1 MEWRVCVPPARRSNL
16 QPVLRT
22 LALTAAV
29 ALAACRGDEVPAAA
43 EPAEAPPATA
53 PPLPEVA
60 EPSDPH
66 RLVVSH
72 GSELADA
79 ALGEVESLDLALA
92 ESDRLGRMTEVD
104 AATACDGIDLAAI
117 AGRAPRLRTLRISG
131 CSGPIHDLAALGSL
145 SSLVLSE
152 LALDASAITALSQL
166 PQLTTLSLVRV
177 SVPQKPELDLEP
189 LAKLSV
195 REIVLSDLDRDSW
208 LGHVLGLWPQTLTRA
223 TLAGSWA
230 GHDAM
235 TQLGKAEALEHL
247 ELRDTR
253 VGNFSLNQI
262 KPLARLR
269 ALVWI
274 GDTFNDNSP
283 LYFRDLGVTDF
294 TCDCPRFGDGGL
306 HTLRHCESVER
317 LSLPRSQVTGPGLA
331 ALGKLPALREL
342 VLHDRDLGAV
352 GIEALRTITTLRRL
366 ELSGVAADPSF
377 AGLGGLVQLE
387 QLRLHYADLEDR
399 AAVELGRLVGLRDL
413 DLARTQ
419 ISDVGLTHFAALV
432 NLRSLILS
440 HTRVTNRGLSSLSGL
455 AQLRQ
460 LYLDHTDVVD
470 AAIVHL
476 VPLRALE
483 SLRLDHTLVTDAA
496 IESLLQLAEL
506 QRLDV
511 TGTVITAEGLARLDT
526 LPKLVDLAGGPG

>member
-1 MEWRVCVPPARRSNL
+1 M
-16 QPVLRT
+16 LRT
-22 LALTAAV
+22 LALTAAL
-29 ALAACRGDEVPAAA
+29 ALAACRDDEPPAVA
-43 EPAEAPPATA
+43 EPAEPAPPSA
-53 PPLPEVA
+53 PPIPEVA
-60 EPSDPH
+60 DRSDPR

-79 ALGEVESLDLALA
+79 ALAGVEALDLALA
-92 ESDRLGRMTEVD
+92 ESDRLGRITEVD
-104 AATACDGIDLAAI
+104 AATACAGIDLAAI
-117 AGRAPRLRTLRISG
+117 AERAPKLRSLRLSG
-131 CSGPIHDLAALGSL
+131 CPGPTHDLAALGSL

-152 LALDASAITALSQL
+152 VELDAAAIAALAQL
-166 PQLTTLSLVRV
+166 PQLTTLTLVRV

-189 LAKLSV
+189 LAKLSLQEV
-195 REIVLSDLDRDSW
+195 VLSDLDRDSP
-208 LGHVLGLWPQTLTRA
+208 LGHVLDLWPKTLTRA

-235 TQLGKAEALEHL
+235 TQLGKAEALERL

-269 ALVWI
+269 ELVWI

-283 LYFRDLGVTDF
+283 LYFRDLAVTDF

-342 VLHDRDLGAV
+342 ELHDRDLGPA
-352 GIEALRTITTLRRL
+352 GLEALRTITTLRRL
-366 ELSGVAADPSF
+366 ELSGTAADPDF
-377 AGLGGLVQLE
+377 AGLGALVQLE
-387 QLRLHYADLEDR
+387 QLRLHYADLGDG
-399 AAVELGRLVGLRDL
+399 AAIELGRLVGLRDL

-419 ISDVGLTHFAALV
+419 ISDVGLTHFAGLV

-440 HTRVTNRGLSSLSGL
+440 HTRITNRGLSSLSGL
-455 AQLRQ
+455 AQLHQ

-476 VPLRALE
+476 VPLHSLE

-496 IESLLQLAEL
+496 IESLLQLAAL

-511 TGTVITAEGLARLDT
+511 TGTVITAEGLARLET